1 MANLER
7 YLSKDA
13 AVTKGADES
22 PEKAAVEPSGAH
34 DDSAKAPQI
43 PAIQQIDQL
52 VGAAAF
58 KEFCHNVEKQAD
70 FVRRNKTQKVFLSTA
85 FLFSIPFGC
94 GFSRATK
101 LLAALLQENGILEEG
116 YGFKDVELPSP
127 VDADASSRMANLVGS
142 LEHSFASANVITVDV
157 TSWADS
163 ASSDDFKKLLLN
175 IHRNSGKALV
185 ILKTL
190 LLSAGSFILLK
201 AEIQD
206 VLPVCPV
213 VFEPFDAMET
223 RQVAAGRLAKFGM
236 GVSDNA
242 WPIFDRIIEQE
253 QQDGRVYGI
262 HTIEKV
268 AIEMVRATESYCA
281 KNNCYLSEITAE
293 SIASLLA
300 DQVVAGGSALDK
312 LDKLVGM
319 ESIKAQ
325 ILVVVNQIVI
335 SRSNP
340 AIGRPSMHMRF
351 VGNPGTGKTTVAR
364 IIGEILRENGT
375 LRIGGLFE
383 HKGRD
388 LCGAYV
394 GQTAPKTTKIC
405 QQAYGS
411 VLFIDEAYSLFR
423 GDQSTNDYGREAI
436 DTLITEMENHS
447 DDLMVIMA
455 SYPQEMEILAQSN
468 PGLDSRMPYVIEFPN
483 YTRQQLFDI
492 YMAMVEPAFPYDNSL
507 VEAAKTYFLGLSDQV
522 IKAKSFGNAR
532 FVRNIHEHVW
542 GKAGM
547 RCGAE
552 GIKLCLIGKD
562 FDDAVASFDGGKE
575 LDAPRKIGFV

>member
-7 YLSKDA
+7 YLAKDA

-34 DDSAKAPQI
+34 DDSAKAPQT

-300 DQVVAGGSALDK
+300 DQVAAGGSALDK

-335 SRSNP
+335 SRSN
-340 AIGRPSMHMRF
+340 
-351 VGNPGTGKTTVAR
+351 
-364 IIGEILRENGT
+364 L
-375 LRIGGLFE
+375 
-383 HKGRD
+383 
-388 LCGAYV
+388 
-394 GQTAPKTTKIC
+394 
-405 QQAYGS
+405 
-411 VLFIDEAYSLFR
+411 
-423 GDQSTNDYGREAI
+423 AI

-455 SYPQEMEILAQSN
+455 GYPQEMESLAQSN

-532 FVRNIHEHVW
+532 FVRNIHERVW

-575 LDAPRKIGFV
+575 LAAPRKIGFV